1 MNDERECGS
10 CGRQG
15 DKVTSKEIQCRVDGK
30 VYKRPHTCD
39 DFIENIGGTT
49 LDAKTLDALAVR
61 KARNDKAAE
70 DRMRN
75 FKTQLQK
82 DNKKFQIKLVWLAGL
97 IAFITSLITTLIILW
112 LK

>member
-15 DKVTSKEIQCRVDGK
+15 DKVTSKEVQCRVDGK
-30 VYKRPHTCD
+30 VYKRPHRCD
-39 DFIENIGGTT
+39 DFIENVGGTT
-49 LDAKTLDALAVR
+49 LEAKMLDALAVR
-61 KARNDKAAE
+61 KVRDDRAAE

-82 DNKKFQIKLVWLAGL
+82 DNKRFQTKLVILAGL
-97 IAFITSLITTLIILW
+97 IAFLTSLITNLIFP
-112 LK
+112 

>member
-39 DFIENIGGTT
+39 DFIENVGSTT
-49 LDAKTLDALAVR
+49 YEARTLDALEVR
-61 KARNDKAAE
+61 RSRDARAAE
-70 DRMRN
+70 DRAKN
-75 FKTQLQK
+75 FETKLQNE
-82 DNKKFQIKLVWLAGL
+82 NKKFQTKLVWLAGL

-112 LK
+112 SK